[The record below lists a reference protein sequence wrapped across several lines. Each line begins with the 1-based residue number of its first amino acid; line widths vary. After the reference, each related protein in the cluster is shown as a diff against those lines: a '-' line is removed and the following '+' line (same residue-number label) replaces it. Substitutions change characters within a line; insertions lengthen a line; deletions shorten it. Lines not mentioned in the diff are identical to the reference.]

1 MYLYYYLNEKYV
13 GTVDIEVMFA
23 SNNPYSLIVTDEK
36 GGALLGSLEMMYGK
50 NIPSFTK
57 SEAYDLKRGIR
68 IAYKDASLASLPQ
81 HIYTTSKVGPVL
93 KWDTMSRVL
102 CA

>member
-13 GTVDIEVMFA
+13 GNVDIEAMLARKVLSA
-23 SNNPYSLIVTDEK
+23 LIVTDEK

-50 NIPSFTK
+50 HIEKFTPAEAWKMRARESTPWSKTIP
-57 SEAYDLKRGIR
+57 A
-68 IAYKDASLASLPQ
+68 

-93 KWDTMSRVL
+93 KWDDRSCAL
-102 CA
+102 CV